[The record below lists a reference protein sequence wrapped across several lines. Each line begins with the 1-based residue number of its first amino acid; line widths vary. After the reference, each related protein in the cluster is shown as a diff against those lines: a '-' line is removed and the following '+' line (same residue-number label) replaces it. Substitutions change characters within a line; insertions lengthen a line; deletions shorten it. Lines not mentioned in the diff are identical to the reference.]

1 MGGFFVDCI
10 QSSFTA
16 ICCGGPAVTT
26 YQYKAFLSYSH
37 RDKKWAN
44 WLHRRLETY
53 KFPKT
58 LTSQLETLKPI
69 FRDREELSVS
79 SDLSKRVQEAL
90 LQSECL
96 IVLCSQNA
104 AKSEW
109 VNREISLFRTLRPNA
124 EIFPVIISGEPNAAR
139 DELDED
145 LECFPPAL
153 RFSAAEPDQLTNIE
167 PLAADLRKHKDGK
180 QLGLVKL
187 ISGIVGIRPDELIQ
201 RDLRRYRKRAA
212 AITTL
217 SVTIVSLMTFL
228 TTSMLIARNKAEQNE
243 LIAQQQREL
252 AETRRDE
259 AEGLIEF
266 MLGDLREE
274 LEPVGRL
281 SILTNVADR
290 ALEYYGETDDI
301 SNCRSASG
309 ASRAKYLHTRIAVS
323 KRDFSQA
330 RSYSDEALDLLNM
343 MAPDCRDVRQFVTNH
358 AHALQWSADLDIM
371 EGKLNHEGT
380 EFDSDILKKYKRAK
394 TKLNNFQGAD
404 KDSLKMKLEKVDAD
418 ILIGKYHLSVGQ
430 VDEALTKFGAAKAIL
445 EADYKVTHGSAAI
458 SPASDNFLIR
468 DKYADVLS
476 WMSGAYEKLSKL
488 DQAFAALQQ
497 ARQIYVSLSN
507 EIEGSEKNWKKRFD
521 IIGTDYALSRLHYKQ
536 GRPDVALQTL
546 NSLKKNIDQLVEQDA
561 SNKKWREQQ
570 DNIISSIAALQKT
583 NLTQS
588 KRN

>member
-1 MGGFFVDCI
+1 MDCI
-10 QSSFTA
+10 QSAFTA
-16 ICCGGPAVTT
+16 LCCGGPSVTT

-37 RDKKWAN
+37 RDKKWAD

-53 KFPKT
+53 KFPKN
-58 LTSQLETLKPI
+58 LTSSSDTLKPI
-69 FRDREELSVS
+69 FRDREELSAS
-79 SDLSKRVQEAL
+79 SDLSKGVQDAL

-96 IVLCSQNA
+96 IVLCSQSA

-109 VNREISLFRTLRPNA
+109 VNREISLFKTLRPGA
-124 EIFPVIISGEPNAAR
+124 EIFPVIISGEPNATR
-139 DELDED
+139 MGLNSD

-153 RFSAAEPDQLTNIE
+153 RFAVHETKSDHPITLE

-201 RDLRRYRKRAA
+201 RDLQRYRKRVT
-212 AITTL
+212 AITVM
-217 SVTIVSLMTFL
+217 SVAIVSVLTFL
-228 TTSMLIARNKAEQNE
+228 TISTLIARHKAEQNE
-243 LIAQQQREL
+243 LIAQQQRQL

-290 ALEYYGETDDI
+290 ALAYYGETDDI
-301 SNCRSASG
+301 SNCQSASG
-309 ASRAKYLHTRIAVS
+309 AARAKYLHTRIAVS

-330 RSYSDEALDLLNM
+330 RRYSNDALDMLNV
-343 MAPDCRDVRQFVTNH
+343 MASKCRDVRQFVINH
-358 AHALQWSADLDIM
+358 AHALQWSADLDVM
-371 EGKLNHEGT
+371 EGKTLQASA
-380 EFDSDILKKYKRAK
+380 EFNSDILKKYERAK
-394 TKLNNFQGAD
+394 TKLNNFQSAD
-404 KDSLKMKLEKVDAD
+404 KDALKLTLEKVDAE
-418 ILIGKYHLSVGQ
+418 ILIGKYYMSVGQ
-430 VDEALTKFGAAKAIL
+430 ANEALIKFKAAKASL
-445 EADYKVTHGSAAI
+445 ETAYNTTQGATSI
-458 SPASDNFLIR
+458 SPASDNFMTR

-476 WMSGAYEKLSKL
+476 WMSGAYEKLLKL

-507 EIEGSEKNWKKRFD
+507 EIESSEKNWKKRFD

-536 GRPDVALQTL
+536 GQKHATL
-546 NSLKKNIDQLVEQDA
+546 DILYRLEKEIAQLMAQDP
-561 SNKKWREQQ
+561 SNQKWRDQQ
-570 DNIISSIAALQKT
+570 DNILSSIATLK
-583 NLTQS
+583 NL
-588 KRN
+588 